1 MYNLRVKNILSLCT
15 CARNSLLEECIQSP
29 FFSVKADGKDL
40 VLLGF
45 SNFRDAK
52 EIRERIK
59 YFLESFCF
67 LCADDC
73 LYRIQYKI
81 EGVNDEKE
89 RSC

>member
-1 MYNLRVKNILSLCT
+1 MYNLRVKNLLSLCT
-15 CARNSLLEECIQSP
+15 CARNSLLEECNQSP
-29 FFSVKADGKDL
+29 YFSLKADGKDL

-45 SNFRDAK
+45 ERFGDAK

-73 LYRIQYKI
+73 GYRIQYKI
-81 EGVNDEKE
+81 EKGE
-89 RSC
+89 

>member
-1 MYNLRVKNILSLCT
+1 MYNLRIKNVLSLCT
-15 CARNSLLEECIQSP
+15 CARISLYEECIESP
-29 FFSVKADGKDL
+29 YFSVKADGKDL

-45 SNFRDAK
+45 SRFRDVK

-73 LYRIQYKI
+73 GYRIQYKI
-81 EGVNDEKE
+81 ERVK
-89 RSC
+89 R

>member
-1 MYNLRVKNILSLCT
+1 MYNLRIKDFLSLCT
-15 CARNSLLEECIQSP
+15 CARSSLLGECSESP
-29 FFSVKADGKDL
+29 YFSVKADGKDL

-45 SNFRDAK
+45 SHFGEAK

-73 LYRIQYKI
+73 GYRIKYKI
-81 EGVNDEKE
+81 ERVQ
-89 RSC
+89 R